1 MSAEFEKNANPG
13 EIRTYEEAERVYRPA
28 GYAPIPVGSDKQP
41 VTKGWVN
48 LTPSAEEIADRIRR
62 HGKANVGLLAGTD
75 LDKGMVLGFVDIDH
89 EAVVAVVCAFLGA
102 YATAKKGAKGLTIV
116 CRAEK
121 GSKSVK
127 IHRGDKSGKPLVEF
141 FLNSGMVVIPD
152 SMHPKGMRYQWVGK
166 PLLRAR
172 PEDHPIVTDSKIDLL
187 RAVLGNENAWTILD
201 GGAGVGGHEPMLKL
215 TSSGIADMTDDLPWL
230 AGCLGALFDPAYTG
244 NTKEEILGMLESAKS
259 KGLGAGQHSG
269 DGEKAKYGKG
279 RVSAADIA
287 LKIMRSTDIS
297 LFHNDQGVAFAGLAA
312 PECGTRCL
320 PIRSDA
326 MKSFVRLRY
335 HSSTGKMLGR
345 DALGEVIDLMEARAI
360 YEREA
365 EEVFVRLG
373 TSADGAIYYDLGR
386 PDGKVVEI
394 TRDGWSIV
402 ADCDLH
408 FHRPARFGSQVVPE
422 PGGDLTA
429 LKDLLHLDDK
439 NWVLFLAFLIVSLQ
453 GKGPFMLLLVGGAHG
468 SGKSKLCELA
478 KRIVDP
484 NALEKIRLP
493 KEEHTLALHAAEN
506 YLLVYDNASSVR
518 WDMSDAMC
526 ALTTGAGFSSRKFY
540 SDSETTTF
548 KNARPVVINGIG
560 EFANRQDLLDRSIPL
575 KLPTMPDGTR
585 MAERAIDARFAAI
598 LPGIL
603 GCLFDIVSMALRRHD
618 EVDPPTTIRMA
629 DAAQWL
635 AAAEPATGLPA
646 GAFLSALEAGV
657 HDLMTETAVN
667 DPLVIALFKLL
678 DATGPERCYSG
689 TMGDLFESITRE
701 DFRTA
706 AQLPKTAAHLSNA
719 LQRLAP
725 GMAKLGLMMELQ
737 PRTSKAKPVRLW
749 IEEREMTPEPDPMVK
764 RLW

>member
-1 MSAEFEKNANPG
+1 MTTDIETNVKSG
-13 EIRTYEEAERVYRPA
+13 EIRTYEEAERLYRPA
-28 GYAPIPVGSDKQP
+28 GYAPIPVGRDKQP
-41 VTKGWVN
+41 VTTGWMK
-48 LTPSAEEIADRIRR
+48 LAPSAEEIADRTRR
-62 HGKANVGLLAGTD
+62 HGKANVGLLAGTAFG
-75 LDKGMVLGFVDIDH
+75 KGMVLGFVDIDH
-89 EAVVAVVCAFLGA
+89 EAVVAVVCAFVGA

-116 CRAEK
+116 CRAEE
-121 GSKSVK
+121 GSKSAK
-127 IHRGDKSGKPLVEF
+127 IHRGNKSGKPLVEF

-152 SMHPKGMRYQWVGK
+152 SLHPQGMRYQWIGK
-166 PLLRAR
+166 PLLQTQ
-172 PEDHPIVTDSKIDLL
+172 PEDHPVVTKWQIDILK
-187 RAVLGNENAWTILD
+187 AVLGNENAWTILE

-230 AGCLGALFDPAYTG
+230 AGCLGALFDPAYAG

-259 KGLGAGQHSG
+259 KGLGAGRHSG
-269 DGEKAKYGKG
+269 DGEATNKGKR
-279 RVSAADIA
+279 RVSAADTA
-287 LKIMRSTDIS
+287 LQIIRSADIS
-297 LFHNDQGVAFAGLAA
+297 LLHNDQGVAFAGLDA
-312 PECGTRCL
+312 PEGGTRCL

-335 HSSTGKMLGR
+335 YASTGKTLGR
-345 DALGEVIDLMEARAI
+345 DALAEVIDLIEARAV
-360 YEREA
+360 YESEA

-373 TSADGAIYYDLGR
+373 TSVDGTIYYDLGR
-386 PDGKVVEI
+386 PDGTVVKV
-394 TRDGWSIV
+394 TKDGWSIV
-402 ADCDLH
+402 TDCDLY
-408 FHRPARFGSQVVPE
+408 FHRPTRFGSQVVPE

-439 NWVLFLAFLIVSLQ
+439 NWILFLAFLIVSLQ

-540 SDSETTTF
+540 SDNETTTF

-560 EFANRQDLLDRSIPL
+560 EFASRQDLLDRSIPL

-585 MAERAIDARFAAI
+585 MAERAIDGRFAAI

-603 GCLFDIVSMALRRHD
+603 GCLFDIVSTALKWHD
-618 EVDPPTTIRMA
+618 EVEPPTTIRMA

-635 AAAEPATGLPA
+635 AAAEPATGLPT
-646 GAFLSALEAGV
+646 GTFLSALEAGV
-657 HDLMTETAVN
+657 NDLMTETAVN

-678 DATGPERCYSG
+678 DATGPERRYSG
-689 TMGDLFESITRE
+689 TMGDLFESITRD

-706 AQLPKTAAHLSNA
+706 AQLPKTPAHLSNA

-737 PRTSKAKPVRLW
+737 QRTSKAKPVRLW
-749 IEEREMTPEPDPMVK
+749 IEERDTTPEPDPTIK